1 MAERMARLFLT
12 SFDIVRG
19 VGISLHRSNPTC
31 RDFEDRYR
39 TNCGDIDCEWVP
51 STCIAVGCGCYR
63 PTTAP

>member
-1 MAERMARLFLT
+1 
-12 SFDIVRG
+12 VRG